1 MNLTVREQTER
12 AETVAH
18 VIDGAV
24 RLHSHPETFNE
35 NVALAALAHTLATW
49 YSREAEV
56 LFVERL
62 KFLAGAA
69 IAEHRNH
76 RANALI
82 EA

>member
-1 MNLTVREQTER
+1 MSLTIKEQTER
-12 AETVAH
+12 AEALSCS
-18 VIDGAV
+18 IDSAA
-24 RLHSHPETFNE
+24 RLHSHPEPLNE
-35 NVALAALAHTLATW
+35 NIALAALAHTLATW

-56 LFVERL
+56 LFVERI